1 MDADPKPERGRSFER
16 AASGPIGMV
25 ASAGG
30 LKALSDI
37 IDRLPG
43 DFGAPLLVVQHLDPH
58 HPSLMA
64 EILGR
69 RTTLHVKQAQEGDC
83 PSPGTVY
90 IAPPDR
96 HLMVNPDG
104 TLSLSQAALVHFLR
118 PSGDLLFDSLAASYK
133 ERAIGVVLS
142 GTGSDGAMG
151 ATAIKKMGGTVI
163 VQDPATAE
171 FDGMPSAAVRT
182 GIVDHVLPLPEI
194 ASMLVQLVSRGA
206 VQ

>member
-1 MDADPKPERGRSFER
+1 MGAEPK
-16 AASGPIGMV
+16 SGPTPLPRTTTGGVVALV

-30 LKALSDI
+30 LRALSDI
-37 IDRLPG
+37 LDGLPG
-43 DFGAPLLVVQHLDPH
+43 DFSAPLLVVQHLDPH

-83 PSPGTVY
+83 PSPGTVH

-163 VQDPATAE
+163 VQDPKTAE

-182 GIVDHVLPLPEI
+182 GIVDYVLPLPEI

-206 VQ
+206 VP